1 MKKIIPNDLQDEIEK
16 KSTRR
21 LNKKKAHMKISG
33 RSVKDLQRLIVQKSK
48 FDKDG

>member
-21 LNKKKAHMKISG
+21 LNKKKTNMKISG

>member
-1 MKKIIPNDLQDEIEK
+1 MKKIIPDDLQDEIEK

-21 LNKKKAHMKISG
+21 LNKKKTSMKISG